1 MSTSSI
7 EHAYRYPFAS
17 LVEDQRWVMAT
28 SSGPS
33 LNEHTF
39 FDGRLTRPDVTA
51 RLLLV
56 LSQIVR
62 THFFDARPPQM
73 DPIATSSPSMVRFE
87 GFSGCCGAY
96 VRVDFDQRA
105 FTEASQTFGT
115 TNVDFNPPMI
125 AHLARISR
133 GDDTSLAITRDSVTI
148 ATGLVKTVEK
158 KATMPKRWVRGL
170 SEVQAYQSR
179 LVRRHSFR
187 PASLSPLL
195 QSTIKSGSG
204 LQHLV
209 VQGNSIRLSQR
220 PQAGAMPIG
229 GAERLRVIAPL
240 LSIADEVSFWSDAE
254 SHTSAVAVETM
265 VGRLW
270 LVLSPAVQRGFSGEG
285 QVLTALAENEWQAL
299 VENLYDLLGWQSQLD
314 PAELAVRLGCR
325 TEQARDALFALSTRG
340 LAGFD
345 AHSGY
350 YFHRELPFDVDAIE
364 TDQPRLRAARKLL
377 DSGAILVLRQDG
389 DQYDL
394 EVPGSGVSQFVRLR
408 SNGDRCSCIW
418 FNRHQGQRGPC
429 KHVLAARLKVTT
441 SSSLNVVDGPTR

>member
-7 EHAYRYPFAS
+7 EHAYQYPFAS
-17 LVEDQRWVMAT
+17 TLENQRWVMAA

-33 LNEHTF
+33 LDEHTF

-56 LSQIVR
+56 LSHIVR

-96 VRVDFDQRA
+96 ARVDLYPRA
-105 FTEASQTFGT
+105 FADAAQTFGT

-125 AHLARISR
+125 SHLARISR
-133 GDDTSLAITRDSVTI
+133 SDDTSLAITRDSVSI
-148 ATGLVKTVEK
+148 ATGSTKTVEK
-158 KATMPKRWVRGL
+158 RVALPKRWVKGL

-179 LVRRHSFR
+179 LTRRHSFR
-187 PASLSPLL
+187 PAALAPLL
-195 QSTIKSGSG
+195 QSVAKSGSG

-209 VQGNSIRLSQR
+209 VHSNSIRLSPR
-220 PQAGAMPIG
+220 PQSGAMPIG

-240 LSIADEVSFWSDAE
+240 LSIADEVSFWSDAG
-254 SHTSAVAVETM
+254 SQTSAVTVDTV

-270 LVLSPAVQRGFSGEG
+270 LVLSPAMQRGFSGEG
-285 QVLTALAENEWQAL
+285 QVLTALAENEWQTL
-299 VENLYDLLGWQSQLD
+299 VDDLYDLLGWQSQLD

-325 TEQARDALFALSTRG
+325 AEQAKDALFALSTRG

-350 YFHRELPFDVDAIE
+350 YFHRELPLDVDAIE
-364 TDQPRLRAARKLL
+364 KDQPRLRAARKLF
-377 DSGAILVLRQDG
+377 DSGAVVILRQDD
-389 DQYDL
+389 DQYDV
-394 EVPGSGVSQFVRLR
+394 EVPGSGVNQYVRLR
-408 SNGDRCSCIW
+408 PEGDRCSCIW
-418 FNRHQGQRGPC
+418 FSRHQGQRGPC
-429 KHVLAARLKVTT
+429 KHVLAARLKVEEHRPR
-441 SSSLNVVDGPTR
+441 V

>member
-17 LVEDQRWVMAT
+17 SVVNRRWVMAA

-33 LNEHTF
+33 LDENTF
-39 FDGRLTRPDVTA
+39 FDGRLVRPDITA

-56 LSQIVR
+56 LSQVVR

-96 VRVDFDQRA
+96 ARVDLDQRA
-105 FTEASQTFGT
+105 FSQAAQTFGT

-133 GDDTSLAITRDSVTI
+133 SDDTSLAITLDSVSIETGSTKTI
-148 ATGLVKTVEK
+148 ERKVA
-158 KATMPKRWVRGL
+158 MPKRWVKGL

-179 LVRRHSFR
+179 LARCHSFR
-187 PASLSPLL
+187 PAAIAPLL
-195 QSTIKSGSG
+195 QSVTRCGSG

-209 VQGNSIRLSQR
+209 VRGNSIRLSPRAQT
-220 PQAGAMPIG
+220 GAMAIG
-229 GAERLRVIAPL
+229 GAERLRVISPL
-240 LSIADEVSFWSDAE
+240 LPIADEISFWSDAD
-254 SHTSAVAVETM
+254 SQTSAVTVDTM

-270 LVLSPAVQRGFSGEG
+270 LVLSPAMHRGFSGEG
-285 QVLTALAENEWQAL
+285 QVLTALAENEWQGL
-299 VENLYDLLGWQSQLD
+299 VDDLYDLLGWQSQLD
-314 PAELAVRLGCR
+314 PAELAARLGCR
-325 TEQARDALFALSTRG
+325 TEQARDALFALSARG

-345 AHSGY
+345 AQSGY

-364 TDQPRLRAARKLL
+364 KDQPRLRAARKLFES
-377 DSGAILVLRQDG
+377 DGVTILRQDG
-389 DQYDL
+389 DRYDI
-394 EVPGSGVSQFVRLR
+394 EVPGSGTNQFVRLR
-408 SNGDRCSCIW
+408 PEGDRCSCIW
-418 FNRHQGQRGPC
+418 FSRHQGQRGPC
-429 KHVLAARLKVTT
+429 KHVLAARLMVEEKV
-441 SSSLNVVDGPTR
+441 

>member
-7 EHAYRYPFAS
+7 DHAYRYPFAS
-17 LVEDQRWVMAT
+17 TLENQRWVMAA

-33 LNEHTF
+33 LDEHTF

-96 VRVDFDQRA
+96 ARVDLDQRSFVDA
-105 FTEASQTFGT
+105 TQTFGT

-133 GDDTSLAITRDSVTI
+133 SDNTSLAITRDSVSIET
-148 ATGLVKTVEK
+148 ASMKTVEK
-158 KATMPKRWVRGL
+158 KVALPKRWVKGL
-170 SEVQAYQSR
+170 SEVQAYQTR

-187 PASLSPLL
+187 PAAIAPFL
-195 QSTIKSGSG
+195 QSVAKCGTG
-204 LQHLV
+204 LQYLV
-209 VQGNSIRLSQR
+209 VQGSSIRMSQR
-220 PQAGAMPIG
+220 AQTGAMPIG
-229 GAERLRVIAPL
+229 GAERLRVILPL
-240 LSIADEVSFWSDAE
+240 LSIADEISFWSDAD
-254 SHTSAVAVETM
+254 SQTSAVTVETM

-270 LVLSPAVQRGFSGEG
+270 LVLSPALQRGFSGEG
-285 QVLTALAENEWQAL
+285 QVLEALAENEWQTL
-299 VENLYDLLGWQSQLD
+299 VDDLYDLLGWQSQLD

-325 TEQARDALFALSTRG
+325 AEQAKAALFALSTRG

-345 AHSGY
+345 AQSGY
-350 YFHRELPFDVDAIE
+350 YFHRELPLDVDAIE
-364 TDQPRLRAARKLL
+364 KDQPRLRAARKLF
-377 DSGAILVLRQDG
+377 DSGTVRILRQDG
-389 DQYDL
+389 DQYDV
-394 EVPGSGVSQFVRLR
+394 EVPGSGVNQFVRLR
-408 SNGDRCSCIW
+408 PEGDRCSCIW
-418 FNRHQGQRGPC
+418 FSRHQGQRGPC
-429 KHVLAARLKVTT
+429 KHVLAARLTV
-441 SSSLNVVDGPTR
+441 GMQ

>member
-7 EHAYRYPFAS
+7 EHAYQYPFAS
-17 LVEDQRWVMAT
+17 TLENQRWVMAA

-33 LNEHTF
+33 LDEHTF

-56 LSQIVR
+56 LSHIVR

-96 VRVDFDQRA
+96 ARVDLYPRA
-105 FTEASQTFGT
+105 FADAAQTFGT

-125 AHLARISR
+125 SHLARISR
-133 GDDTSLAITRDSVTI
+133 SDDTSLAITRDSVSI
-148 ATGLVKTVEK
+148 ATGSTKTVEK
-158 KATMPKRWVRGL
+158 RVALPKRWVKGL

-179 LVRRHSFR
+179 LTRRHSFR
-187 PASLSPLL
+187 PAALAPLL
-195 QSTIKSGSG
+195 QSVAKSGSG

-209 VQGNSIRLSQR
+209 VHSNSIRLSPR
-220 PQAGAMPIG
+220 PQSGAMPIG

-240 LSIADEVSFWSDAE
+240 LSIADEVSFWSDAG
-254 SHTSAVAVETM
+254 SQTSAVTVDTV

-270 LVLSPAVQRGFSGEG
+270 LVLSPAMQRGFSGEG
-285 QVLTALAENEWQAL
+285 QVLTALAENEWQTL
-299 VENLYDLLGWQSQLD
+299 VDDLYDLLGWQSQLD

-325 TEQARDALFALSTRG
+325 AEQAKDALFALSTRG

-350 YFHRELPFDVDAIE
+350 YFHRELPLDVDAIE
-364 TDQPRLRAARKLL
+364 KDQPRLRAARKLF
-377 DSGAILVLRQDG
+377 DSGAVVIIRQDD
-389 DQYDL
+389 DQYDV
-394 EVPGSGVSQFVRLR
+394 EVPGSGVNQYVRLR
-408 SNGDRCSCIW
+408 PEGDRCSCIW
-418 FNRHQGQRGPC
+418 FSRHQGQRGPC
-429 KHVLAARLKVTT
+429 KHVLAARLKVEEHRPR
-441 SSSLNVVDGPTR
+441 V

>member
-7 EHAYRYPFAS
+7 EHAYQYPFAS
-17 LVEDQRWVMAT
+17 TLENQRWVMAA

-33 LNEHTF
+33 LDEHTF

-56 LSQIVR
+56 LSHIVR

-96 VRVDFDQRA
+96 ARVDLDPRA
-105 FTEASQTFGT
+105 FAEAAQTFGT

-133 GDDTSLAITRDSVTI
+133 SDDTSLAITRDSVAI
-148 ATGLVKTVEK
+148 ATGSIKTVEK
-158 KATMPKRWVRGL
+158 KVALPKRWVKGL

-179 LVRRHSFR
+179 LTRRCSFR
-187 PASLSPLL
+187 PAAIAPLL
-195 QSTIKSGSG
+195 QSVAKCGPG

-209 VQGNSIRLSQR
+209 AQGNSIRLSPR
-220 PQAGAMPIG
+220 PQVGAMPIG
-229 GAERLRVIAPL
+229 GAERLRVISPL
-240 LSIADEVSFWSDAE
+240 LSIADEVGFWSDAD
-254 SHTSAVAVETM
+254 SQTSAVTVETV

-270 LVLSPAVQRGFSGEG
+270 LVLSPAMQRGFSGEG
-285 QVLTALAENEWQAL
+285 QVLTALAENEWQTL
-299 VENLYDLLGWQSQLD
+299 VDELYDLLGWQSQLD

-325 TEQARDALFALSTRG
+325 AEQAKDALFALSTRG

-350 YFHRELPFDVDAIE
+350 YFHRELPLDVDAIE
-364 TDQPRLRAARKLL
+364 KD
-377 DSGAILVLRQDG
+377 
-389 DQYDL
+389 
-394 EVPGSGVSQFVRLR
+394 
-408 SNGDRCSCIW
+408 
-418 FNRHQGQRGPC
+418 
-429 KHVLAARLKVTT
+429 
-441 SSSLNVVDGPTR
+441 